1 MLFRFVHGFPD
12 FGLIVVH
19 GRPVSTT
26 EHSVLVAD
34 GQLKL
39 ELSRASRCENAHNL
53 GSVIGTNV
61 GCYFMI

>member
-1 MLFRFVHGFPD
+1 M
-12 FGLIVVH
+12 
-19 GRPVSTT
+19 
-26 EHSVLVAD
+26 EHSVRVAD

-39 ELSRASRCENAHNL
+39 ELSRASRYENAHNL